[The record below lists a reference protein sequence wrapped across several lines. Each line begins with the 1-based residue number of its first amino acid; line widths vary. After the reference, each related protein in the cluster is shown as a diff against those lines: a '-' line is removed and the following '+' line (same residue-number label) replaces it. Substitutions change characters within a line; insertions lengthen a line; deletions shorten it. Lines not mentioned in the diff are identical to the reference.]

1 MKNRII
7 ALVIVLVL
15 ALMPMAQASTYD
27 VASLT
32 VENPTISMYGEEV
45 TYPVSAALKL
55 GMDEETGAYV
65 GNIAG
70 EFNGAPINAALA
82 FDGNA
87 LYANVDGMQNV
98 ITVSMASLMQLF
110 QSAMAEQGVAFDEE
124 TINALIEMATPL
136 LNALSAAEAAFSDP
150 EKTEALMAAV
160 TEMTAGWVTT
170 YEQTIDFNTEITQVP
185 VSTTRIEVTLEQ
197 LMQVVSVLTTSD
209 AEIAAAIGNVLVEAE
224 NLLVSLSGDESM
236 AGLAQQIMAILSQPE
251 AFAEMEIRFIEE
263 VSQNEEVGVYVEA
276 ALAEGEALVTSD
288 ACQLVY
294 TETGFEG
301 YFFMNMPADDTALE
315 FDFWMEALEDNT
327 IDFYGF
333 LNVNDVNTNY
343 IDVKTQTLED
353 ESSVSVYVTDEL
365 NKTDCYVVLISGNDG
380 SFDLY
385 INNETYDDE
394 DNSISCDEYDIT
406 FGATEEGNVI
416 EIFNESKGVIDFGD
430 GDVYPYDDVNQIDIT
445 FAPQA
450 GEAGIS
456 IPALIEYISY
466 SVPEEGAELT
476 DADVLYASVP
486 VTVELYTA
494 EDALYLPAG
503 ELVDILT
510 AMNDEEAMNALSA
523 DLMQAIA
530 PFLSATGLMGSEG

>member
-32 VENPTISMYGEEV
+32 IANPTISMYGEE
-45 TYPVSAALKL
+45 TEYPISASLKV
-55 GMDEETGAYV
+55 GMDQETGAYV

-70 EFNGAPINAALA
+70 EFNGAPISAALA
-82 FDGNA
+82 FDGAA

-98 ITVSMASLMQLF
+98 LTVSMESVMQLLEA
-110 QSAMAEQGVAFDEE
+110 AMAEQGVAFDEE
-124 TINALIEMATPL
+124 TLNALIEMATPL

-160 TEMTAGWVTT
+160 AEMTADWVTT
-170 YEQTIDFNTEITQVP
+170 YEQTIDFTTEITQVP
-185 VSTTRIEVTLEQ
+185 VTTTHIEVTLEQ

-209 AEIAAAIGNVLVEAE
+209 ADIAAAIGNVLTEAE

-236 AGLAQQIMAILSQPE
+236 VGLAQQIQAILAQPE

-263 VSQNEEVGVYVEA
+263 ISQNEEVGMYVEA
-276 ALAEGEALVTSD
+276 ALAQGEELVSGD
-288 ACQLVY
+288 AFQLIY

-301 YFFMNMPADDTALE
+301 YFFMNMPTDGSAVE
-315 FDFWMEALEDNT
+315 FDFWMEALEDST

-365 NKTDCYVVLISGNDG
+365 NKTDFYAVIIAGNDG

-385 INNETYDDE
+385 LNNEAYDENDV
-394 DNSISCDEYDIT
+394 SISCDEYDIT

-445 FAPQA
+445 FAPEA
-450 GEAGIS
+450 SEAGIS
-456 IPALIEYISY
+456 IPALIEYMSY
-466 SVPEEGAELT
+466 SVPEEGVELT
-476 DADVLYASVP
+476 EADVLYASVP

-503 ELVDILT
+503 ELFDLIA
-510 AMNDEEAMNALSA
+510 AMNDEEAMNVLSN

-530 PFLSATGLMGSEG
+530 PFLSATGLMESEG